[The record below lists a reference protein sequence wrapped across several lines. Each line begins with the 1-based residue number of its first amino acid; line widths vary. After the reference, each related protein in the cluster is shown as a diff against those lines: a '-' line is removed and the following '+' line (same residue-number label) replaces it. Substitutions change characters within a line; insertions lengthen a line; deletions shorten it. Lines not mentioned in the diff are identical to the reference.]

1 LLYFPGC
8 GGVLMVNAGPIF
20 AGRDEIGMRWQT
32 TDTLRVIG
40 AGLAILF
47 AGMGFPHAEEAG
59 QRTITG
65 TAQVLD
71 TDTLLV
77 GDREVRLYGISAPR
91 LADWP
96 WGPFARAALDS
107 FAHGKQ
113 VNCLVVETDRNHRP
127 VARCLMPGDNLVG
140 DKTLGEAM
148 IRAGWATHQRLAT
161 HGRAGT
167 DMTERYDD
175 AEDDARARKVGIWGL
190 K

>member
-1 LLYFPGC
+1 
-8 GGVLMVNAGPIF
+8 
-20 AGRDEIGMRWQT
+20 MRWQA

-40 AGLAILF
+40 ACLAMLM
-47 AGMGFPHAEEAG
+47 AGTGSSLADETG
-59 QRTITG
+59 QKTING
-65 TAQVLD
+65 MAQVLD
-71 TDTLLV
+71 ADTLLV
-77 GDREVRLYGISAPR
+77 NDREVRLYGISAPR
-91 LADWP
+91 LTDWP

-107 FAHGKQ
+107 FAHGKE

-127 VARCLMPGDNLVG
+127 VARCLMPGDDLVG
-140 DKTLGEAM
+140 DKTLGEVM

-175 AEDDARARKVGIWGL
+175 AEDDARARTVGIWGL